1 MENKTETA
9 LRKALLEDGALS
21 HDLYEF
27 EMEYF
32 VDDWY
37 DQMDYDKDDYIL
49 VIDENEGDVAIVLIT
64 KEEELLINEEA
75 RDRLKLLWSDNYVK
89 NINDFMPFFLERL
102 SVEVFPI
109 IGLNLI
115 NTDSG
120 EVKKAK

>member
-1 MENKTETA
+1 MENKTEIA
-9 LRKALLEDGALS
+9 LRKALLEEGKLS
-21 HDLYEF
+21 YDLYEF

-37 DQMDYDKDDYIL
+37 EEMDYDKDDFIL
-49 VIDENEGDVAIVLIT
+49 IIDENEGDVAIVLIS

-75 RDRLKLLWSDNYVK
+75 MNRLKLLWSENYVK
-89 NINDFMPFFLERL
+89 NINDFMPFFLEQL

-115 NTDSG
+115 NTDFG
-120 EVKKAK
+120 EVKKEK

>member
-9 LRKALLEDGALS
+9 LRKALLEDGELS
-21 HDLYEF
+21 YDLYEF

-37 DQMDYDKDDYIL
+37 DEMDYDKDDYIF
-49 VIDENEGDVAIVLIT
+49 VIDESEGDVAIVLIT

-89 NINDFMPFFLERL
+89 NLNDFMPFFLERL
-102 SVEVFPI
+102 SVGVFPI

>member
-9 LRKALLEDGALS
+9 LRKALLEDGELS
-21 HDLYEF
+21 YDLYEF

-37 DQMDYDKDDYIL
+37 DEMDYDKDDYIF
-49 VIDENEGDVAIVLIT
+49 VIDESEGDVAIVLIT

-89 NINDFMPFFLERL
+89 NLNDFMPFFLERL
-102 SVEVFPI
+102 SVGVFPI

-115 NTDSG
+115 NT
-120 EVKKAK
+120 